1 MHLFIPIYR
10 FVSFV
15 VLMHNKKGFLILKK
29 YKKIISKRIFL
40 RFLNA
45 LFNVK
50 KRVEKLEN
58 SPQKN
63 TWNLEIV
70 AHRPKKIT

>member
-1 MHLFIPIYR
+1 MMEIRIMHLFIPIYR

-15 VLMHNKKGFLILKK
+15 VLMQNKKGFFLILKK
-29 YKKIISKRIFL
+29 CKKMISKRIFL

-63 TWNLEIV
+63 T
-70 AHRPKKIT
+70 